1 MQWCGCRE
9 CHILCEKIFFL
20 SGNLNNRVL
29 ATSPRDPEDH
39 LVVFDMNYW
48 MFGNYLAMVIG
59 ETGHAGYAD
68 IAVSLFSS
76 EISGGYVEDVGA

>member
-9 CHILCEKIFFL
+9 CHISCEEIFFL

-29 ATSPRDPEDH
+29 ATSPRDLEDH
-39 LVVFDMNYW
+39 LIIFDMNSW
-48 MFGNYLAMVIG
+48 MFGQLSGYG

-68 IAVSLFSS
+68 IAVSLSS